1 MPSIIEA
8 SCSPVSTPP
17 CEERPFVTEAA
28 SLGESRGDLDRALQ
42 VVAELEDDD
51 FLRRM
56 RAGS

>member
-8 SCSPVSTPP
+8 SCSPVSTPR
-17 CEERPFVTEAA
+17 EEHPFVTEAA

-51 FLRRM
+51 LLRRM